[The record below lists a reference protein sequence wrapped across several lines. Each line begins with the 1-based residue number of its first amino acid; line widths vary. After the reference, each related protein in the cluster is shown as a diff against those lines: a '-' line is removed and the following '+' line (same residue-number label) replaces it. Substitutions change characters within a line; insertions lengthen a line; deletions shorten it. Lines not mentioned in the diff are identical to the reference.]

1 MNYWLMKSEPATYSI
16 EQMRRDRTCIWDGV
30 RNYMARNFLKQ
41 MKIGDLCF
49 FYHSNTKVPGI
60 VGLMRVVEAEL
71 ADPTQFDRKS
81 RYYDS
86 KATPEAPRWQTVRVE
101 FVERFPHIIS
111 LAELKQNFDPDELL
125 LVRRGNR
132 LSVMP
137 ITPDICDRIL
147 KLKLNAADHP
157 SP

>member
-1 MNYWLMKSEPATYSI
+1 MNYWLIKSEPTAYSI

-41 MKIGDLCF
+41 MKVGDICF
-49 FYHSNTKVPGI
+49 FYHSNTKIPGI
-60 VGLMRVVEAEL
+60 VGAVRVTEANL
-71 ADPTQFDRKS
+71 VDPTQFDEKS
-81 RYYDS
+81 PYYDP

-101 FVERFPHIIS
+101 FIEQFPQIIS
-111 LAELKQNFDPDELL
+111 LAELKNYFDPDELL

-137 ITPDICDRIL
+137 IATDIHDRIL
-147 KLKLNAADHP
+147 KLKFKSSVNP
-157 SP
+157 